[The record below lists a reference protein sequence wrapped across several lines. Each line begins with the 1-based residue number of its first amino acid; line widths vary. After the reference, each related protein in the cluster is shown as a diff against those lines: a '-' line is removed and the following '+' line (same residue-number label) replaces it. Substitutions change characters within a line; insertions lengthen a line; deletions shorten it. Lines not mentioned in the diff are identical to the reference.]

1 MYVFVFVKGAMF
13 RVTGERKANKHSQQG
28 ELVRQMVRAQL
39 SCLRRSL
46 TFGVLERCG
55 GRAGEGRGGGGI
67 GCGGEIKEK
76 SMWL

>member
-1 MYVFVFVKGAMF
+1 MGCFFFCVCVFVFVKGAMF
-13 RVTGERKANKHSQQG
+13 RVTAGQKANKHSQQG

-55 GRAGEGRGGGGI
+55 RGAGEGGGVCRVWGGD
-67 GCGGEIKEK
+67 
-76 SMWL
+76 